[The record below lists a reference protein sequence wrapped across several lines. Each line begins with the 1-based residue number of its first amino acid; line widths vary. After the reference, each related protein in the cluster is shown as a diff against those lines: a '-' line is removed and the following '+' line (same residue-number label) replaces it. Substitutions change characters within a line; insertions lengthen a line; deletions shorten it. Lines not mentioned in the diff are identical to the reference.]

1 MDKINEILSERNI
14 FSECHPDEINPS
26 LAFFEAFVYSN
37 TELTNLTLELINR
50 ITNQRLEI
58 LRTFKDI
65 IFVTGGNLGKLAIRG
80 V

>member
-50 ITNQRLEI
+50 ITNQRL
-58 LRTFKDI
+58 
-65 IFVTGGNLGKLAIRG
+65 
-80 V
+80 